1 MSGWE
6 TKIFDND
13 FALDVK
19 TDFVNL
25 IGVGMSIEEI
35 EDFIMQYQPQIDDDD
50 SCAFWT
56 ALAKIE
62 WDYGLLQEN
71 TKKKAQYV
79 IKTFPDNH
87 LYISEKDQEK
97 RSQELE
103 KLYLQLDTINE
114 KPRKIRK
121 TYVYR
126 ISWKVGDIFA
136 YPLDNQYVYIHIV
149 GIKRLKHRIDSL
161 SKDEVFIKIFR
172 KSSKELLDIKAFYS
186 IFLLKYKRINTGQFE
201 WSYIQR
207 LWCTGKREQQRLEK
221 KLTYIGNYP
230 VKVKQHYLDSG
241 VVCWNYS
248 YDELENTLRK
258 LFYLDK

>member
-1 MSGWE
+1 MSGWG

-25 IGVGMSIEEI
+25 IGIGMPIEEI
-35 EDFIMQYQPQIDDDD
+35 EDFILKYQPQMDDDD

-71 TKKKAQYV
+71 TKRKAQHV
-79 IKTFPDNH
+79 IKTFPDSH
-87 LYISEKDQEK
+87 LYMNEKDQEK

-126 ISWKVGDIFA
+126 TSWKVGDIFA

-149 GIKRLKHRIDSL
+149 GIKRLKHRIEQL
-161 SKDEVFIKIFR
+161 SRDRVFIKIFR
-172 KSSKELLDIKAFYS
+172 KKSDQLLDIKAFKPK
-186 IFLLKYKRINTGQFE
+186 FLKKRQYKPLSNRFFE
-201 WSYIQR
+201 YGYVEW

-221 KLTYIGNYP
+221 KLIYIGNQP
-230 VKVKQHYLDSG
+230 VKINQRCNYDSS
-241 VVCWNYS
+241 VSSKYS
-248 YDELENTLRK
+248 FNEFEKTLRE
-258 LFYLDK
+258 LFD

>member
-1 MSGWE
+1 MSGWG

-71 TKKKAQYV
+71 TKRIAQHV
-79 IKTFPDNH
+79 IKTFPDSH
-87 LYISEKDQEK
+87 LYISEKDQVK

-103 KLYLQLDTINE
+103 RLYLQLDTINE

-126 ISWKVGDIFA
+126 TSWKVGDIFA

-149 GIKRLKHRIDSL
+149 GIKRLKHRIEQM
-161 SKDEVFIKIFR
+161 SKDAIFIKIFR
-172 KSSKELLDIKAFYS
+172 KPSQQLLDIKSFKPR
-186 IFLLKYKRINTGQFE
+186 FYKRRKYQSFKSDFFGWRYIRRIWYTG
-201 WSYIQR
+201 IR
-207 LWCTGKREQQRLEK
+207 KQQQLEK
-221 KLTYIGNYP
+221 KLIYIGNQP
-230 VKVKQHYLDSG
+230 VKVKPRYLDENCEMTS
-241 VVCWNYS
+241 
-248 YDELENTLRK
+248 DEFENILLK
-258 LFYLDK
+258 LFK

>member
-1 MSGWE
+1 MSGWG

-25 IGVGMSIEEI
+25 IGIGMPIEEI
-35 EDFIMQYQPQIDDDD
+35 EDFILKYQPQMDDDD

-62 WDYGLLQEN
+62 WGYGLLQEN
-71 TKKKAQYV
+71 TKRKAQHV
-79 IKTFPDNH
+79 IKTFPDSH
-87 LYISEKDQEK
+87 LYMEKKDQEK

-103 KLYLQLDTINE
+103 KLYLQLDTTNE

-126 ISWKVGDIFA
+126 TSWKVGDIFA
-136 YPLDNQYVYIHIV
+136 YPLDNQYVYIYIV
-149 GIKRLKHRIDSL
+149 GVKRLKHRIEQM
-161 SKDEVFIKIFR
+161 SKDEVFIKVFK
-172 KSSKELLDIKAFYS
+172 KSSNNLLDIKEFNS
-186 IFLLKYKRINTGQFE
+186 ILFKKYKQIGTGLFE
-201 WSYIQR
+201 WSYIQK
-207 LWCTGKREQQRLEK
+207 LWCTGKREQQRFEQ
-221 KLTYIGNYP
+221 KLIYIGNCP
-230 VKVKQHYLDSG
+230 VKVKQQYLNSG

-258 LFYLDK
+258 IFHVNH

>member
-87 LYISEKDQEK
+87 LYISEK
-97 RSQELE
+97 R
-103 KLYLQLDTINE
+103 
-114 KPRKIRK
+114 P
-121 TYVYR
+121 
-126 ISWKVGDIFA
+126 G
-136 YPLDNQYVYIHIV
+136 
-149 GIKRLKHRIDSL
+149 
-161 SKDEVFIKIFR
+161 
-172 KSSKELLDIKAFYS
+172 KEES
-186 IFLLKYKRINTGQFE
+186 RT
-201 WSYIQR
+201 
-207 LWCTGKREQQRLEK
+207 
-221 KLTYIGNYP
+221 
-230 VKVKQHYLDSG
+230 
-241 VVCWNYS
+241 
-248 YDELENTLRK
+248 
-258 LFYLDK
+258 